1 MSYMNDDTDPFG
13 VPYGDSDASNTGND
27 ESPVITMTLKDYREL
42 LDQKKDF
49 EKSLRYLEKD
59 IEDSEKQLTKK
70 IEKICEGQVRDIK
83 FERNKVTVRVWI
95 TSLSLL
101 LDLKNR
107 LHLKDIEMDCQKG
120 WFSLYLKW

>member
-13 VPYGDSDASNTGND
+13 VSYGDSDVDTGND

-42 LDQKKDF
+42 FDQKKDF
-49 EKSLRYLEKD
+49 EKSLNYLKKD

-70 IEKICEGQVRDIK
+70 IEKICDGQIRDIK
-83 FERNKVTVRVWI
+83 FERNKVTVRVWR

-107 LHLKDIEMDCQKG
+107 LHLKDIEMDCQSSC
-120 WFSLYLKW
+120 FILYLKW